1 MEFRQVIYFLEISDS
16 GTFQKAATRLRL
28 TQPALS
34 KQIFLLEKE
43 LGVTLLERGGRSVRL
58 THEGERFYQYSIR
71 MKELWEEIQ
80 SGFSKENEL
89 KGNFSISAGGTV
101 SAWILPQI
109 LKKILKKREGLS
121 LSVREG
127 DASETKDAVLK
138 GEVDLGILTGPIA
151 EPSLNV
157 LDFLSDKIYPVA
169 AKDHP
174 IFLKKK
180 IRIEDLKR
188 QSFVFFHPGSALR
201 KAVEK
206 KIKTFTKEFGP
217 NIAMELRSVESVI
230 KSLEAGLGIGFL
242 SEYSINS
249 KLRKIKFEDWNVER
263 KFYLCYRKKSGPGL
277 ALLAEEILKSAEQWN
292 SEKENLS
299 HKHRKGG

>member
-1 MEFRQVIYFLEISDS
+1 MEFRQITYFLAISEV
-16 GTFQKAATRLRL
+16 GTFQKAAMRLGL

-34 KQIFLLEKE
+34 RQIYLLEKE
-43 LGVTLLERGGRSVRL
+43 LGVRVLERGGRTVRL
-58 THEGERFYQYSIR
+58 IIEGERFYQYSIR

-80 SGFSKENEL
+80 NGFSKDNEL

-109 LKKILKKREGLS
+109 LKEILKTKKGLS

-127 DASETKDAVLK
+127 DAIETKNAVLK
-138 GEVDLGILTGPIA
+138 GEVDLGILTGPIS

-157 LDFLSDKIYPVA
+157 VEFLSDRIFPCA

-180 IRIEDLKR
+180 IKIEDLKKHT
-188 QSFVFFHPGSALR
+188 FVFFHPGSALR

-206 KIKTFTKEFGP
+206 KIKSFTKEFSS

-242 SEYSINS
+242 SEYSMS
-249 KLRKIKFEDWNVER
+249 PKLKKIKFENWNAER

-277 ALLAEEILKSAEQWN
+277 TMLVEEILRSAEEWKL
-292 SEKENLS
+292 EKRMSSLL
-299 HKHRKGG
+299 

>member
-1 MEFRQVIYFLEISDS
+1 MEFRQIIYFLEIAES
-16 GTFQKAATRLRL
+16 GTFQKAASRLGL

-43 LGVTLLERGGRSVRL
+43 LGVTVLERGGRSVRL
-58 THEGERFYQYSIR
+58 THEGERFFQYSVR

-80 SGFSKENEL
+80 NGFSNEKEL
-89 KGNFSISAGGTV
+89 KGNYSISAGGTV
-101 SAWILPQI
+101 SAWILPQV
-109 LKKILKKREGLS
+109 LKEILKKRSGLF

-127 DASETKDAVLK
+127 DATETKNAVLK
-138 GEVDLGILTGPIA
+138 GEVDLGILTGPIT

-157 LDFLSDKIYPVA
+157 LEFLSDHIFPCA

-180 IRIEDLKR
+180 IKIEDLKK

-206 KIKTFTKEFGP
+206 KIKSFSKEFSS

-242 SEYSINS
+242 SEYSMSS
-249 KLRKIKFEDWNVER
+249 KLKKINFEDWNAER

-277 ALLAEEILKSAEQWN
+277 AYLAEEILKSAEKWRL
-292 SEKENLS
+292 EKII
-299 HKHRKGG
+299 

>member
-1 MEFRQVIYFLEISDS
+1 MEFRQIIYFLEIAES
-16 GTFQKAATRLRL
+16 GTFQKAASRLGL

-34 KQIFLLEKE
+34 RQIFLLEKE
-43 LGVTLLERGGRSVRL
+43 LGVTVLERGGRSVRL
-58 THEGERFYQYSIR
+58 THEGERFFQYSVR

-80 SGFSKENEL
+80 NGFSNEKEL
-89 KGNFSISAGGTV
+89 KGNYSISAGGTV

-109 LKKILKKREGLS
+109 LKEILKKRPGLS

-127 DASETKDAVLK
+127 DATETKNAVLK
-138 GEVDLGILTGPIA
+138 GEADLGILTGPIT

-157 LDFLSDKIYPVA
+157 LEFLSDQIFPCA

-180 IRIEDLKR
+180 IKIEDLKK

-206 KIKTFTKEFGP
+206 KIKSFSKDFSS

-242 SEYSINS
+242 SEYSMSS
-249 KLRKIKFEDWNVER
+249 KLKKINFEDWNTER

-277 ALLAEEILKSAEQWN
+277 AYLAEEILKSE
-292 SEKENLS
+292 EKWRLE
-299 HKHRKGG
+299 KII

>member
-1 MEFRQVIYFLEISDS
+1 MEFRQVVYFLEIADS
-16 GTFQKAATRLRL
+16 GTFQKAATRLGL

-43 LGVTLLERGGRSVRL
+43 LGVAVLERGGRSVRL
-58 THEGERFYQYSIR
+58 THEGERFYQYSVR

-80 SGFSKENEL
+80 IGFTKEKEL

-109 LKKILKKREGLS
+109 LKEILKKRPGLS

-127 DASETKDAVLK
+127 DAKETKDAVLK
-138 GEVDLGILTGPIA
+138 GEVDLGILTGPIS
-151 EPSLNV
+151 EPNLNV
-157 LDFLSDKIYPVA
+157 LDFLSDKIFPVA
-169 AKDHP
+169 AKEHP

-180 IRIEDLKR
+180 IKIEDLKK

-206 KIKTFTKEFGP
+206 KIKSFSKEFGS

-242 SEYSINS
+242 SEYSINP
-249 KLRKIKFEDWNVER
+249 KLQKIKFAEWNTER
-263 KFYLCYRKKSGPGL
+263 KFYLCYRKKSGPAL
-277 ALLAEEILKSAEQWN
+277 AMLAEEILRAAEKWRAERETFSN
-292 SEKENLS
+292 
-299 HKHRKGG
+299 

>member
-1 MEFRQVIYFLEISDS
+1 MEFRQILYFLEISDS
-16 GTFQKAATRLRL
+16 GTFQKAASRLGL

-34 KQIFLLEKE
+34 RQIFLLEKE
-43 LGVTLLERGGRSVRL
+43 LGVSVLERGGRSVRL

-80 SGFSKENEL
+80 IGFSKENEL

-109 LKKILKKREGLS
+109 LKEILNKRPGLS

-138 GEVDLGILTGPIA
+138 GEVDLGILTGPVA

-157 LDFLSDKIYPVA
+157 LEFLSDRIFPVA

-180 IRIEDLKR
+180 IRIEDLKK

-206 KIKTFTKEFGP
+206 KIKSFSKEFGS

-242 SEYSINS
+242 SEYSIS
-249 KLRKIKFEDWNVER
+249 PKLGKIKFEDWNTER

-277 ALLAEEILKSAEQWN
+277 TMLAEEILKSAEKWK
-292 SEKENLS
+292 SEKESIYN
-299 HKHRKGG
+299 

>member
-1 MEFRQVIYFLEISDS
+1 MEFRQIVYFLEIANS
-16 GTFQKAATRLRL
+16 GTFQKAATRLGL

-43 LGVTLLERGGRSVRL
+43 LGVAVLERGGRSVRL
-58 THEGERFYQYSIR
+58 THEGERFYQYSVR

-80 SGFSKENEL
+80 IGFTKEKEL

-101 SAWILPQI
+101 SAWILPQV
-109 LKKILKKREGLS
+109 LKEILKKRPGLS

-127 DASETKDAVLK
+127 DAKETKDAVLK
-138 GEVDLGILTGPIA
+138 GEVDLGILTGPIS

-157 LDFLSDKIYPVA
+157 LEFLSDRIFPVA

-180 IRIEDLKR
+180 IKIEDLKK
-188 QSFVFFHPGSALR
+188 QTFVFFHPGSALR

-206 KIKTFTKEFGP
+206 KIKSFSKEFGS

-242 SEYSINS
+242 SEYSINP
-249 KLRKIKFEDWNVER
+249 KLQKIKFAEWNTER
-263 KFYLCYRKKSGPGL
+263 KFYLCYRKKSGPAL
-277 ALLAEEILKSAEQWN
+277 AMLAEEILRAAEKWRV
-292 SEKENLS
+292 ERETT
-299 HKHRKGG
+299 

>member
-1 MEFRQVIYFLEISDS
+1 MEFRQIVYFLEISES
-16 GTFQKAATRLRL
+16 GTFQKAASRLGL

-34 KQIFLLEKE
+34 RQIFLLEKE
-43 LGVTLLERGGRSVRL
+43 LGVSVLERGGRSVRL
-58 THEGERFYQYSIR
+58 TREGERFYQYSIR

-80 SGFSKENEL
+80 NGFSKENEL

-109 LKKILKKREGLS
+109 LKEILKTKPGLS

-127 DASETKDAVLK
+127 DATETKNAVLK
-138 GEVDLGILTGPIA
+138 GEVDLGILTGPITD
-151 EPSLNV
+151 PSLNV
-157 LDFLSDKIYPVA
+157 LEFLSDRIFPCA

-180 IRIEDLKR
+180 IRIEDLKK

-206 KIKTFTKEFGP
+206 KIKSFSKEFSS

-242 SEYSINS
+242 SEYSMNP
-249 KLRKIKFEDWNVER
+249 KLKKIKFEDWNAER

-277 ALLAEEILKSAEQWN
+277 TMLAEEILRAAEKWRL
-292 SEKENLS
+292 EKETFS
-299 HKHRKGG
+299 D

>member
-1 MEFRQVIYFLEISDS
+1 MEFRQIIYFLEISES
-16 GTFQKAATRLRL
+16 GTFQKAASRLGL

-34 KQIFLLEKE
+34 RQIFLLEKE
-43 LGVTLLERGGRSVRL
+43 LGVTVLERGGRSVRL
-58 THEGERFYQYSIR
+58 THEGERFYQYSVR

-80 SGFSKENEL
+80 NGFSKENEL

-109 LKKILKKREGLS
+109 LKDILKTKPGLS

-138 GEVDLGILTGPIA
+138 GEVDLGILTGPVA

-157 LDFLSDKIYPVA
+157 LEFLSDRIFPVA

-180 IRIEDLKR
+180 IRMEDLKK

-206 KIKTFTKEFGP
+206 KIKSFSKEFGS

-242 SEYSINS
+242 SEYSIS
-249 KLRKIKFEDWNVER
+249 PKLEKIKFEDWNAER

-277 ALLAEEILKSAEQWN
+277 TMLAEEILRSAEKWKSQK
-292 SEKENLS
+292 EKSSLS
-299 HKHRKGG
+299 

>member
-1 MEFRQVIYFLEISDS
+1 MEFRQVVYFLEIADS
-16 GTFQKAATRLRL
+16 GTFQKAATRLGL

-43 LGVTLLERGGRSVRL
+43 LGVAVLERGGRSVRL
-58 THEGERFYQYSIR
+58 THEGERFYQYSVR

-80 SGFSKENEL
+80 IGFTKEKEL

-109 LKKILKKREGLS
+109 LKEILKKRPGLS

-127 DASETKDAVLK
+127 DAKETKDAVLK
-138 GEVDLGILTGPIA
+138 GEVDLGILTGPIS
-151 EPSLNV
+151 EPNLNV
-157 LDFLSDKIYPVA
+157 LDFLSDKIFPVA

-180 IRIEDLKR
+180 IKIEDLKK

-206 KIKTFTKEFGP
+206 KIKSFSKEFGS

-242 SEYSINS
+242 SEYSINP
-249 KLRKIKFEDWNVER
+249 KLQKIKFAEWNTER
-263 KFYLCYRKKSGPGL
+263 KFYLCYRKKSGPAL
-277 ALLAEEILKSAEQWN
+277 AMLAEEILRAAEKWRA
-292 SEKENLS
+292 ERETLS
-299 HKHRKGG
+299 N

>member
-1 MEFRQVIYFLEISDS
+1 MEFRQITYFLAISEV
-16 GTFQKAATRLRL
+16 GTFQKAAMRLGL

-34 KQIFLLEKE
+34 RQIYLLEKE
-43 LGVTLLERGGRSVRL
+43 LGVRVLERGGRTVRL
-58 THEGERFYQYSIR
+58 TIEGERFYQYSIR

-80 SGFSKENEL
+80 NGFSKDNEL

-109 LKKILKKREGLS
+109 LKEILKTKKGLS

-127 DASETKDAVLK
+127 DAIETKNAVLK
-138 GEVDLGILTGPIA
+138 GEVDLGILTGPIS

-157 LDFLSDKIYPVA
+157 VEFLSDRIFPCA

-180 IRIEDLKR
+180 IKIEDLKKHT
-188 QSFVFFHPGSALR
+188 FVFFHPGSALR

-206 KIKTFTKEFGP
+206 KIKSFTKEFSS

-242 SEYSINS
+242 SEYSMS
-249 KLRKIKFEDWNVER
+249 PKLKKIKFENWNAER

-277 ALLAEEILKSAEQWN
+277 TMLVEEILRSAEEWKL
-292 SEKENLS
+292 EKRMSSLI
-299 HKHRKGG
+299 

>member
-1 MEFRQVIYFLEISDS
+1 MEFRQIIYFLEISES
-16 GTFQKAATRLRL
+16 GTFQKAATRLGL

-34 KQIFLLEKE
+34 RQIFLLEKE
-43 LGVTLLERGGRSVRL
+43 LGVRVLERGGRSVRL

-71 MKELWEEIQ
+71 MKELWEEIRN
-80 SGFSKENEL
+80 GFSKENEL

-109 LKKILKKREGLS
+109 LKQILKKRSGLS

-127 DASETKDAVLK
+127 DAKETKDAVLK
-138 GEVDLGILTGPIA
+138 GEVDLGILTGPIS

-157 LDFLSDKIYPVA
+157 LEFLSDQIFPVA

-174 IFLKKK
+174 IFQKKK
-180 IRIEDLKR
+180 IRLEDLKK

-206 KIKTFTKEFGP
+206 KIKSFSKDFGP
-217 NIAMELRSVESVI
+217 KIAMELRSVESVI

-242 SEYSINS
+242 SEYSMNS
-249 KLRKIKFEDWNVER
+249 KLKKIKFEDWKVER

-277 ALLAEEILKSAEQWN
+277 AMLAEEILRSAEKWA
-292 SEKENLS
+292 SEKETSSLS
-299 HKHRKGG
+299 TE

>member
-1 MEFRQVIYFLEISDS
+1 MEFRQIIYFLEISES
-16 GTFQKAATRLRL
+16 GTFQKAASRLGL

-34 KQIFLLEKE
+34 RQIFLLEKE
-43 LGVTLLERGGRSVRL
+43 LGVTVLERGGRSVRL
-58 THEGERFYQYSIR
+58 THEGERFYQYSVR

-80 SGFSKENEL
+80 NGFSKENEL

-109 LKKILKKREGLS
+109 LKDILKTKPGLS

-127 DASETKDAVLK
+127 DASETKNAVLK
-138 GEVDLGILTGPIA
+138 GEVDLGILTGPVA

-157 LDFLSDKIYPVA
+157 LEFLSDRIFPVA

-180 IRIEDLKR
+180 IRMEDLKK

-206 KIKTFTKEFGP
+206 KIKSFSKEFGS

-242 SEYSINS
+242 SEYSISS
-249 KLRKIKFEDWNVER
+249 KLEKIKFEDWNAER

-277 ALLAEEILKSAEQWN
+277 TMLAEEILRSAEKWKSQK
-292 SEKENLS
+292 EKSSLS
-299 HKHRKGG
+299 

>member
-1 MEFRQVIYFLEISDS
+1 MEFRQIVYFLAISES
-16 GTFQKAATRLRL
+16 GTFQKAASQLGL

-34 KQIFLLEKE
+34 RQIFLLEKE
-43 LGVTLLERGGRSVRL
+43 LGVTVLERGGRSVRL

-80 SGFSKENEL
+80 NGFSKDNEL

-101 SAWILPQI
+101 SAWVLPQI
-109 LKKILKKREGLS
+109 LKEILKKRPGLS

-127 DASETKDAVLK
+127 DAKETKDAVLK
-138 GEVDLGILTGPIA
+138 GEVDLGILTGPIS

-157 LDFLSDKIYPVA
+157 LEFLSDRIFPVA

-180 IRIEDLKR
+180 IRIDDLKK
-188 QSFVFFHPGSALR
+188 QTFVFFHPGSALR

-206 KIKTFTKEFGP
+206 KIKSFSKEFGS

-242 SEYSINS
+242 SEYSIS
-249 KLRKIKFEDWNVER
+249 PKLKKIKFEDWNTER
-263 KFYLCYRKKSGPGL
+263 KFYLCYRKKSGPAL
-277 ALLAEEILKSAEQWN
+277 ALLAEEILRSAEKWK
-292 SEKENLS
+292 SEKET
-299 HKHRKGG
+299 

>member
-1 MEFRQVIYFLEISDS
+1 MEFRQIAYFLAISES
-16 GTFQKAATRLRL
+16 GTFQKAASQLGL

-34 KQIFLLEKE
+34 RQIFLLEKE
-43 LGVTLLERGGRSVRL
+43 LGVSVLERGGRSVRL

-80 SGFSKENEL
+80 NGFSKDNEL

-101 SAWILPQI
+101 SAWVLPQI
-109 LKKILKKREGLS
+109 LKEILKKMPGLS

-127 DASETKDAVLK
+127 DAKETKDAVLK
-138 GEVDLGILTGPIA
+138 GEVDLGILTGPIS

-157 LDFLSDKIYPVA
+157 LEFLSDRIFPVA

-180 IRIEDLKR
+180 IRIDDLKK
-188 QSFVFFHPGSALR
+188 QTFVFFHPGSALR

-206 KIKTFTKEFGP
+206 KIKSFPKEFGS

-242 SEYSINS
+242 SEYSIS
-249 KLRKIKFEDWNVER
+249 PKLKKIKFEDWNTER
-263 KFYLCYRKKSGPGL
+263 KFYLCYRKKSGPAL
-277 ALLAEEILKSAEQWN
+277 ALLAEEILRSAEKWR
-292 SEKENLS
+292 SEKEA
-299 HKHRKGG
+299 

>member
-1 MEFRQVIYFLEISDS
+1 MEFRQVVYFLEIADS
-16 GTFQKAATRLRL
+16 GTFQKAATKLGL

-43 LGVTLLERGGRSVRL
+43 LGVAVLERGGRSVRL
-58 THEGERFYQYSIR
+58 THEGERFYQYSVR

-80 SGFSKENEL
+80 IGFTKEKEL

-109 LKKILKKREGLS
+109 LKEILKKRPGLS

-127 DASETKDAVLK
+127 DAKETKDAVLK
-138 GEVDLGILTGPIA
+138 GEVDLGILTGPIS
-151 EPSLNV
+151 EPNLNV
-157 LDFLSDKIYPVA
+157 LDFLSDKIFPVA
-169 AKDHP
+169 AKEHP

-180 IRIEDLKR
+180 IKIEDLKK

-206 KIKTFTKEFGP
+206 KIKSFSKEFGS

-242 SEYSINS
+242 SEYSINP
-249 KLRKIKFEDWNVER
+249 KLQKIKFAEWNTER
-263 KFYLCYRKKSGPGL
+263 KFYLCYRKKSGPAL
-277 ALLAEEILKSAEQWN
+277 AMLAEEILRAAEKWRA
-292 SEKENLS
+292 ERETLS
-299 HKHRKGG
+299 N

>member
-1 MEFRQVIYFLEISDS
+1 MEFRQIIYFLEISES
-16 GTFQKAATRLRL
+16 GTFQKAASRLGL

-34 KQIFLLEKE
+34 RQIFLLEKE
-43 LGVTLLERGGRSVRL
+43 LGVTVLERGGRSVRL
-58 THEGERFYQYSIR
+58 THEGERFYQYSVR

-80 SGFSKENEL
+80 NGFSKENEL

-109 LKKILKKREGLS
+109 LKDILKTKPGLS

-127 DASETKDAVLK
+127 DASETKNAVLK
-138 GEVDLGILTGPIA
+138 GEVDLGILTGPVA

-157 LDFLSDKIYPVA
+157 LEFLSDRIFPVA

-180 IRIEDLKR
+180 IRMEDLKK

-206 KIKTFTKEFGP
+206 KIKSFSKEFGS

-242 SEYSINS
+242 SEYSIS
-249 KLRKIKFEDWNVER
+249 PKLEKIKFEDWNAER

-277 ALLAEEILKSAEQWN
+277 TMLAEEILRSAEKWKSQK
-292 SEKENLS
+292 EKSSLS
-299 HKHRKGG
+299 

>member
-1 MEFRQVIYFLEISDS
+1 MEFRQIIYFLEISES
-16 GTFQKAATRLRL
+16 GTFQKAASRLGL

-34 KQIFLLEKE
+34 RQIFLLEKE
-43 LGVTLLERGGRSVRL
+43 LGVTVLERGGRSVRL
-58 THEGERFYQYSIR
+58 THEGERFYQYSVR
-71 MKELWEEIQ
+71 MKELWEEIRN
-80 SGFSKENEL
+80 GFSKENEL

-101 SAWILPQI
+101 SAWVLPQI
-109 LKKILKKREGLS
+109 LKQILKKRSGLS

-127 DASETKDAVLK
+127 DAKETKDAVLK
-138 GEVDLGILTGPIA
+138 GEVDLGILTGPIS

-157 LDFLSDKIYPVA
+157 LEFLSDQIFPVA

-174 IFLKKK
+174 IFQKKK
-180 IRIEDLKR
+180 IKLEDLKK

-206 KIKTFTKEFGP
+206 KIKSFSKDFGP
-217 NIAMELRSVESVI
+217 KIAMELRSVESVI

-242 SEYSINS
+242 SEYSISS
-249 KLRKIKFEDWNVER
+249 KLKKIKFEDWKVER

-277 ALLAEEILKSAEQWN
+277 AMLAEEILKSAEKWV
-292 SEKENLS
+292 SEKESSSLS
-299 HKHRKGG
+299 

>member
-1 MEFRQVIYFLEISDS
+1 MEFRQIVYFLAISES
-16 GTFQKAATRLRL
+16 GTFQKAASQLGL

-43 LGVTLLERGGRSVRL
+43 LGVSVLERGGRSVRL

-80 SGFSKENEL
+80 NGFSNDNEL

-101 SAWILPQI
+101 SAWVLPQI
-109 LKKILKKREGLS
+109 LKEILKKRPGLS

-127 DASETKDAVLK
+127 DAKETKDAVLK
-138 GEVDLGILTGPIA
+138 GEVDLGILTGPIS

-157 LDFLSDKIYPVA
+157 LEFLSDRIFPVA

-180 IRIEDLKR
+180 IRIDDLKK
-188 QSFVFFHPGSALR
+188 QTFVFFHPGSALR

-206 KIKTFTKEFGP
+206 KIKSFPKEFGSK
-217 NIAMELRSVESVI
+217 IAMELRSVESVI

-242 SEYSINS
+242 SEYSIS
-249 KLRKIKFEDWNVER
+249 PKLKKIKITKTGIQKGNFSSVIAKNQGLHLR
-263 KFYLCYRKKSGPGL
+263 YSRKKF
-277 ALLAEEILKSAEQWN
+277 
-292 SEKENLS
+292 
-299 HKHRKGG
+299 

>member
-1 MEFRQVIYFLEISDS
+1 MEFRQIIYFLEISES
-16 GTFQKAATRLRL
+16 GTFQKAASQLGL

-34 KQIFLLEKE
+34 RQIFLLEKE
-43 LGVTLLERGGRSVRL
+43 LGVTVLERGGRSVRL

-80 SGFSKENEL
+80 DGFSKDNEL

-109 LKKILKKREGLS
+109 LKDILNNRPGLS

-127 DASETKDAVLK
+127 DAKETKDAVLK
-138 GEVDLGILTGPIA
+138 GEVDLGILTGPIS

-157 LDFLSDKIYPVA
+157 LEFLSDRIFPVA

-180 IRIEDLKR
+180 IRIEDLKK
-188 QSFVFFHPGSALR
+188 QSFVFFHPGSAVR
-201 KAVEK
+201 KAMEK
-206 KIKTFTKEFGP
+206 KIKNFSKEFGSK
-217 NIAMELRSVESVI
+217 IAMELRSVESVI

-242 SEYSINS
+242 SEYSISS
-249 KLRKIKFEDWNVER
+249 KLGKIKFEDWNVER
-263 KFYLCYRKKSGPGL
+263 KFYLCYRKKSGPAL
-277 ALLAEEILKSAEQWN
+277 ALLAEDILRSAEKWRL
-292 SEKENLS
+292 EKETS
-299 HKHRKGG
+299 HPS

>member
-1 MEFRQVIYFLEISDS
+1 MEFRQITYFLAISEV
-16 GTFQKAATRLRL
+16 GTFQKAAMRLGL

-34 KQIFLLEKE
+34 RQIYLLEKE
-43 LGVTLLERGGRSVRL
+43 LGVRVLERGGRTVRL
-58 THEGERFYQYSIR
+58 TIEGERFYQYSIR

-80 SGFSKENEL
+80 NGFSKDNEL

-109 LKKILKKREGLS
+109 LKEILKTKKGLS

-127 DASETKDAVLK
+127 DAIETKNAVLK
-138 GEVDLGILTGPIA
+138 GEVDLGILTGPIS

-157 LDFLSDKIYPVA
+157 VEFLSDRIFPCA

-180 IRIEDLKR
+180 IKIEDLKKHT
-188 QSFVFFHPGSALR
+188 FVFFHPGSALR

-206 KIKTFTKEFGP
+206 KIKSFTKEFSS

-242 SEYSINS
+242 SEYSMS
-249 KLRKIKFEDWNVER
+249 PKLKKIKFENWNAER

-277 ALLAEEILKSAEQWN
+277 TMLVEEILRSAEEWKL
-292 SEKENLS
+292 EKRMSSLL
-299 HKHRKGG
+299 

>member
-1 MEFRQVIYFLEISDS
+1 MEFRQIIYFLEIAES
-16 GTFQKAATRLRL
+16 GTFQKAASRLGL

-34 KQIFLLEKE
+34 RQIFLLEKE
-43 LGVTLLERGGRSVRL
+43 LGVTVLERGGRSVRL
-58 THEGERFYQYSIR
+58 THEGERFFQYSVR

-80 SGFSKENEL
+80 NGFSNEKEL
-89 KGNFSISAGGTV
+89 KGNYSISAGGTV

-109 LKKILKKREGLS
+109 LKEILKKRPGLS

-127 DASETKDAVLK
+127 DATETKNAVLK
-138 GEVDLGILTGPIA
+138 GEADLGILTGPIT

-157 LDFLSDKIYPVA
+157 LEFLSDQIFPCA

-180 IRIEDLKR
+180 IKIEDLKK

-206 KIKTFTKEFGP
+206 KIKSFSKDFSS

-242 SEYSINS
+242 SEYSMSS
-249 KLRKIKFEDWNVER
+249 KLKKINFEDWNTER

-277 ALLAEEILKSAEQWN
+277 AYLAEEILKSAEKWRL
-292 SEKENLS
+292 EKII
-299 HKHRKGG
+299 

>member
-1 MEFRQVIYFLEISDS
+1 MEFRQVIYFLEISNS

-80 SGFSKENEL
+80 NGFSKENEL

>member
-1 MEFRQVIYFLEISDS
+1 MEFRQIIYFLEISES
-16 GTFQKAATRLRL
+16 GTFQKAATRLGL

-43 LGVTLLERGGRSVRL
+43 LGVTVLERGGRSVRL
-58 THEGERFYQYSIR
+58 THEGERFYQYSVR
-71 MKELWEEIQ
+71 MKELWEEIRN
-80 SGFSKENEL
+80 GFSKENEL

-109 LKKILKKREGLS
+109 LKQILKKRSGLS

-127 DASETKDAVLK
+127 DAKETKDAVLK
-138 GEVDLGILTGPIA
+138 GEVDLGILTGPIS

-157 LDFLSDKIYPVA
+157 LEFLSDQIFPVA

-180 IRIEDLKR
+180 ISIEDLKK

-206 KIKTFTKEFGP
+206 KIKSFSKEFGP
-217 NIAMELRSVESVI
+217 KIAMELRSVESVI

-242 SEYSINS
+242 SEYSISS
-249 KLRKIKFEDWNVER
+249 KLKKIKFEDWNAER

-277 ALLAEEILKSAEQWN
+277 AMLAEEILRSAEKWR
-292 SEKENLS
+292 SEKEAFNQA
-299 HKHRKGG
+299 

>member
-1 MEFRQVIYFLEISDS
+1 MEFRQIVYFLEIANT
-16 GTFQKAATRLRL
+16 GTFQKAATQLGL

-34 KQIFLLEKE
+34 RQIFLLEKE
-43 LGVTLLERGGRSVRL
+43 LGVIVLERGGRSVRL
-58 THEGERFYQYSIR
+58 THEGEKFYQYSIR

-80 SGFSKENEL
+80 NGFAKENEL

-109 LKKILKKREGLS
+109 LKEILTKRKGLS

-127 DASETKDAVLK
+127 DASETKNSVLK

-157 LDFLSDKIYPVA
+157 IEFLSDQIYPVA
-169 AKDHP
+169 TKDHP

-180 IRIEDLKR
+180 IRIEDLKK
-188 QSFVFFHPGSALR
+188 QSVVFFHPGSALR

-206 KIKTFTKEFGP
+206 KIKSFSKEFGP
-217 NIAMELRSVESVI
+217 NITMELRSVESVI

-242 SEYSINS
+242 SKYSMNQKLQKIN
-249 KLRKIKFEDWNVER
+249 FEDWNVER

-277 ALLAEEILKSAEQWN
+277 TMLAEEILRSTELWKSK
-292 SEKENLS
+292 KENSSLS
-299 HKHRKGG
+299 

>member
-1 MEFRQVIYFLEISDS
+1 MEFRQIVYFLEISES
-16 GTFQKAATRLRL
+16 GTFQKAASRLGL

-43 LGVTLLERGGRSVRL
+43 LGVSVLERGGRSVRL
-58 THEGERFYQYSIR
+58 THEGEKFYQYSIR

-80 SGFSKENEL
+80 NGFSKENEL
-89 KGNFSISAGGTV
+89 KGNYSISAGGTV

-109 LKKILKKREGLS
+109 LKEILKSRQGLS

-127 DASETKDAVLK
+127 DATETKNAVLK
-138 GEVDLGILTGPIA
+138 GEVDLGILTGPITDS
-151 EPSLNV
+151 SLNV
-157 LDFLSDKIYPVA
+157 LEFLSDQIFPCA

-180 IRIEDLKR
+180 IRIEDLKK

-206 KIKTFTKEFGP
+206 KIKSFSKEFSS

-242 SEYSINS
+242 SEYSMNP
-249 KLRKIKFEDWNVER
+249 KLKKIKFEDWNVER

-277 ALLAEEILKSAEQWN
+277 TMLAEEILRSAEKWRL
-292 SEKENLS
+292 EKETFPN
-299 HKHRKGG
+299 

>member
-1 MEFRQVIYFLEISDS
+1 MIIMEFRQITYFLEIAES
-16 GTFQKAATRLRL
+16 GTFQKAASRLGL

-34 KQIFLLEKE
+34 KQMFLLEKE
-43 LGVTLLERGGRSVRL
+43 LGINVLERGGRSVRL
-58 THEGERFYQYSIR
+58 THEGERFYQYSVR

-80 SGFSKENEL
+80 NAFSKENEL

-109 LKKILKKREGLS
+109 LKDILKKRPGLS

-127 DASETKDAVLK
+127 DASETKNAVLK
-138 GEVDLGILTGPIA
+138 GEVDLGILTGPIS

-157 LDFLSDKIYPVA
+157 LEFLSDKIYPVA

-174 IFLKKK
+174 IFQKTK
-180 IRIEDLKR
+180 IKIEDIKK
-188 QSFVFFHPGSALR
+188 QPFVCFHPGSALR

-206 KIKTFTKEFGP
+206 KIKSFSKDFGP

-230 KSLEAGLGIGFL
+230 QSLEAGLGIGFL

-249 KLRKIKFEDWNVER
+249 KLKKINFQDWNTER
-263 KFYLCYRKKSGPGL
+263 KFYLCYRKKSGPTL
-277 ALLAEEILKSAEQWN
+277 AYLAEEILKSAEKWKL
-292 SEKENLS
+292 ERE
-299 HKHRKGG
+299 

>member
-1 MEFRQVIYFLEISDS
+1 MEFRQIIYFLEISDS
-16 GTFQKAATRLRL
+16 GTFQKAASRLGL

-34 KQIFLLEKE
+34 RQIFLLEKE
-43 LGVTLLERGGRSVRL
+43 LGVTVLERGGRSVRL
-58 THEGERFYQYSIR
+58 THEGERFYQYSLR

-80 SGFSKENEL
+80 NGFSKENEL

-109 LKKILKKREGLS
+109 LKEILKKKPGLS

-127 DASETKDAVLK
+127 DAKETKDAVLK
-138 GEVDLGILTGPIA
+138 GEVDIGILTGPIS

-157 LDFLSDKIYPVA
+157 LEFLSDKIFPVA
-169 AKDHP
+169 VKDHP

-180 IRIEDLKR
+180 IRIEDLKK
-188 QSFVFFHPGSALR
+188 QAFVFYHPGSALR

-206 KIKTFTKEFGP
+206 KIKSFSKEFGP
-217 NIAMELRSVESVI
+217 KIAMELRSVESVI

-242 SEYSINS
+242 SEYSISS
-249 KLRKIKFEDWNVER
+249 KLKKINFEDWNVER

-277 ALLAEEILKSAEQWN
+277 AMLAEEILRSGEKWE
-292 SEKENLS
+292 SEKETSFN
-299 HKHRKGG
+299 

>member
-1 MEFRQVIYFLEISDS
+1 MEFRQIIYFLEIAES
-16 GTFQKAATRLRL
+16 GTFQKAANRLGL

-34 KQIFLLEKE
+34 KQIFLLERE
-43 LGVTLLERGGRSVRL
+43 LGVTVLERGGRSVRL

-80 SGFSKENEL
+80 IGFSKENEL

-109 LKKILKKREGLS
+109 LKEILKKRTELS

-127 DASETKDAVLK
+127 DAKETKEAVLK
-138 GEVDLGILTGPIA
+138 GEVDLGILTGPIT

-157 LDFLSDKIYPVA
+157 LEFLSDRIFPVA
-169 AKDHP
+169 SKDHP

-180 IRIEDLKR
+180 IKIEDLKK
-188 QSFVFFHPGSALR
+188 QSLVFFHPGSALR

-206 KIKTFTKEFGP
+206 KIKSFSKEFGP
-217 NIAMELRSVESVI
+217 NIAMEMRSVESVI

-242 SEYSINS
+242 SEYSIS
-249 KLRKIKFEDWNVER
+249 PKLKKIKFEEWNAER
-263 KFYLCYRKKSGPGL
+263 KFYICYRKKSGPGL
-277 ALLAEEILKSAEQWN
+277 VLLAEEILKSAEKWRL
-292 SEKENLS
+292 ETELS
-299 HKHRKGG
+299 FT

>member
-1 MEFRQVIYFLEISDS
+1 MEFRQIVYFLEIADS
-16 GTFQKAATRLRL
+16 GTFQKAATRLGL

-43 LGVTLLERGGRSVRL
+43 LGVAVLERGGRSVRL
-58 THEGERFYQYSIR
+58 THEGERFYQYSVR

-80 SGFSKENEL
+80 IGFTKEKEL

-101 SAWILPQI
+101 SAWILPQV
-109 LKKILKKREGLS
+109 LKEILKKRQGLS

-127 DASETKDAVLK
+127 DAKETKDAVLK
-138 GEVDLGILTGPIA
+138 GEVDLGILTGPIS

-157 LDFLSDKIYPVA
+157 LEFLSDRIFPVA

-180 IRIEDLKR
+180 IKIEDLKK

-206 KIKTFTKEFGP
+206 KIKSFSKEFGP

-242 SEYSINS
+242 SEYSINP
-249 KLRKIKFEDWNVER
+249 KLEKIKFEEWNTER
-263 KFYLCYRKKSGPGL
+263 KFYLCYRKKSGPAL
-277 ALLAEEILKSAEQWN
+277 AMLAEEILRSTEKWR
-292 SEKENLS
+292 SERETFSN
-299 HKHRKGG
+299 

>member
-1 MEFRQVIYFLEISDS
+1 MEFRQVIYFLEISNS

-80 SGFSKENEL
+80 NGFSKENEL

-109 LKKILKKREGLS
+109 LKKILKKRQGLS

-127 DASETKDAVLK
+127 DASETKDAVMK
-138 GEVDLGILTGPIA
+138 GDVDLGILTGPIA

-157 LDFLSDKIYPVA
+157 LEFLSDRIYPVA

-180 IRIEDLKR
+180 IRIEDLKK

-249 KLRKIKFEDWNVER
+249 KLKKIKFEDWNVER

-299 HKHRKGG
+299 H

>member
-1 MEFRQVIYFLEISDS
+1 MEFRQIIYFLEIADS
-16 GTFQKAATRLRL
+16 GTFQKAASRLGL

-34 KQIFLLEKE
+34 RQIFLLEKE
-43 LGVTLLERGGRSVRL
+43 LGVTVLERGGRSVRL
-58 THEGERFYQYSIR
+58 THEGERFFQYSVR

-80 SGFSKENEL
+80 NGFSNEKEL
-89 KGNFSISAGGTV
+89 KGNYSISAGGTV

-109 LKKILKKREGLS
+109 LKEILKKRPGLS

-127 DASETKDAVLK
+127 DATETKNAVLK
-138 GEVDLGILTGPIA
+138 GEADLGILTGPIT

-157 LDFLSDKIYPVA
+157 LEFLSDQIFPCA

-180 IRIEDLKR
+180 IKIEDLKK

-206 KIKTFTKEFGP
+206 KIKSFSKDFSS

-242 SEYSINS
+242 SEYSISS
-249 KLRKIKFEDWNVER
+249 KLKKINFEDWYAER

-277 ALLAEEILKSAEQWN
+277 AYLAEEILKSAEKWRL
-292 SEKENLS
+292 EKII
-299 HKHRKGG
+299 

>member
-1 MEFRQVIYFLEISDS
+1 MEFRQIIYFLEISES
-16 GTFQKAATRLRL
+16 GTFQKAAMRLGL

-43 LGVTLLERGGRSVRL
+43 LGVTVLERGGRSVRL
-58 THEGERFYQYSIR
+58 TQEGERFFQYSVR
-71 MKELWEEIQ
+71 MKELWEEIRN
-80 SGFSKENEL
+80 GFSKENEL

-109 LKKILKKREGLS
+109 LKEILKKRSGLS

-127 DASETKDAVLK
+127 DAKETKDAVLK
-138 GEVDLGILTGPIA
+138 GEVDLGILTGPIS

-157 LDFLSDKIYPVA
+157 MEFLSDQIFPVA

-180 IRIEDLKR
+180 ISIEDLKK
-188 QSFVFFHPGSALR
+188 QYFVFFHPGSALR

-206 KIKTFTKEFGP
+206 KIKSFSKEFGP
-217 NIAMELRSVESVI
+217 KIAMELRSVESVV

-242 SEYSINS
+242 SEYSISS
-249 KLRKIKFEDWNVER
+249 KLKKIKFEDWNAER

-277 ALLAEEILKSAEQWN
+277 AMLAEEILRSAEKWR
-292 SEKENLS
+292 SEKEASNQA
-299 HKHRKGG
+299 

>member
-1 MEFRQVIYFLEISDS
+1 MEFRQIIYFLEIAES
-16 GTFQKAATRLRL
+16 GTFQKAASRLGL

-34 KQIFLLEKE
+34 RQIFLLEKE
-43 LGVTLLERGGRSVRL
+43 LGVTVLERGGRSVRL
-58 THEGERFYQYSIR
+58 THEGERFFQYSVR

-80 SGFSKENEL
+80 NGFSNEKEL
-89 KGNFSISAGGTV
+89 KGNYSISAGGTV

-109 LKKILKKREGLS
+109 LKEILKKRPGLS

-127 DASETKDAVLK
+127 DATETKNAVLK
-138 GEVDLGILTGPIA
+138 GEVDLGILTGPIT

-157 LDFLSDKIYPVA
+157 LEFLSDQIFPCA

-180 IRIEDLKR
+180 IKIEDLKK

-206 KIKTFTKEFGP
+206 KIKSFSKDFSS

-242 SEYSINS
+242 SEYSMSS
-249 KLRKIKFEDWNVER
+249 KLKKINFEDWNTER

-277 ALLAEEILKSAEQWN
+277 AYLAEEILKSAEKWRL
-292 SEKENLS
+292 EKII
-299 HKHRKGG
+299 